1 MFFDKM
7 RTVDLIVKKRKGE
20 ALEQEE
26 IEFLVQNYVE
36 GRIPD
41 YQMAAFCMAVYFQ
54 GMNTAEVAQLTMAM
68 AHSGEMVDLA
78 PITGV
83 KVDKHSTGGVAD
95 TTTLVLGPLVAA
107 AGVPMAK
114 MSGRGLGHTGG
125 TIDKLES
132 IPGFQTTLSREAFIK
147 QVNVLKIALVG
158 QSGNLVPADKKLY
171 ALRDVTGTVPSIP
184 LIASSIMSKKIAAG
198 ADKLVLDVKV
208 GSGAFMKKKEDAIAL
223 AETMVQIG
231 EQVGRET
238 VALVTSMEEPLGTA
252 IGNALEVEE
261 AILVLQ
267 GQKQG
272 ALRELCLLLGAEIL
286 VLTGRVRDRQEGRT
300 LLENLLISGAA
311 LEKFV
316 ALVAAQ
322 GGNPAVAQDTSL
334 LPQAAGQEVVQALPE
349 QEGYVAAIDAE
360 RLGVA
365 AMTLGAG
372 RAEKDDPIDLAVGMK
387 LHVRQGDRVTAGQP
401 LATLYYNKREKLEQA
416 LKLVRPAFRFSQ
428 TPVAP
433 EPLVYALV
441 TKKGVT
447 ALNGHSL

>member
-1 MFFDKM
+1 M
-7 RTVDLIVKKRKGE
+7 
-20 ALEQEE
+20 
-26 IEFLVQNYVE
+26 
-36 GRIPD
+36 
-41 YQMAAFCMAVYFQ
+41 
-54 GMNTAEVAQLTMAM
+54 
-68 AHSGEMVDLA
+68 
-78 PITGV
+78 
-83 KVDKHSTGGVAD
+83 
-95 TTTLVLGPLVAA
+95 
-107 AGVPMAK
+107 
-114 MSGRGLGHTGG
+114 
-125 TIDKLES
+125 
-132 IPGFQTTLSREAFIK
+132 
-147 QVNVLKIALVG
+147 
-158 QSGNLVPADKKLY
+158 
-171 ALRDVTGTVPSIP
+171 
-184 LIASSIMSKKIAAG
+184 
-198 ADKLVLDVKV
+198 
-208 GSGAFMKKKEDAIAL
+208 
-223 AETMVQIG
+223 
-231 EQVGRET
+231 
-238 VALVTSMEEPLGTA
+238 
-252 IGNALEVEE
+252 
-261 AILVLQ
+261 
-267 GQKQG
+267 
-272 ALRELCLLLGAEIL
+272 
-286 VLTGRVRDRQEGRT
+286 
-300 LLENLLISGAA
+300 ENLLISGAA